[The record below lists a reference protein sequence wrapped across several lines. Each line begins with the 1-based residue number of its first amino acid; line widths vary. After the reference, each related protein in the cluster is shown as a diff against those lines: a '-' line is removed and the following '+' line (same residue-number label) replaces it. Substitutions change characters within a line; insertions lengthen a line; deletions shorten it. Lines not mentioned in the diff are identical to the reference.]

1 MKTKCILFKAS
12 KIAFIRRKKVKKSFL
27 FLVFLSIFLISCG
40 SKPKTDDTVSEKI
53 EQEIS
58 SEVEE
63 KKEEVKE
70 AVEEKVETVD
80 NSALLSELDAERK
93 NAIDS
98 GCENLCAEQFKI
110 AENLYGTLEPQAKS
124 GLNVQESLED
134 LKARY
139 QAMTRYAEALKLKSQ
154 IEENNFMSFDEAN
167 YNKANAIVEDFSNP
181 LNLSNISGKAMF
193 EKIDSAYKS
202 YKTVIF
208 KAFRSQAK
216 EARAQAFKAKQNADS
231 VKAGVSAKSDY
242 LKAVEEFKA
251 GDSNY
256 SIQNPESAI
265 KNYNN
270 AKVQFENLYESVK
283 QKRDAAQKAMDEA
296 KTLVEQSKNYAQT
309 ADVESPL
316 VGDDIKGIEKSDA
329 VLLGEE
335 NYEDPKNAEIS
346 VPDEISTIEEI
357 EESGEVENEILKL
370 ENELK
375 SSSSEINKNVEE
387 TKSEL
392 ENQIKD
398 LSNKIDAAEAK

>member
-1 MKTKCILFKAS
+1 MKAKCILFKAS

-63 KKEEVKE
+63 VKE

-80 NSALLSELDAERK
+80 NSALLSELDTERK

-110 AENLYGTLEPQAKS
+110 AENLYETLEPQAKS

-208 KAFRSQAK
+208 KA
-216 EARAQAFKAKQNADS
+216 
-231 VKAGVSAKSDY
+231 G
-242 LKAVEEFKA
+242 
-251 GDSNY
+251 
-256 SIQNPESAI
+256 
-265 KNYNN
+265 
-270 AKVQFENLYESVK
+270 
-283 QKRDAAQKAMDEA
+283 
-296 KTLVEQSKNYAQT
+296 
-309 ADVESPL
+309 
-316 VGDDIKGIEKSDA
+316 
-329 VLLGEE
+329 
-335 NYEDPKNAEIS
+335 
-346 VPDEISTIEEI
+346 
-357 EESGEVENEILKL
+357 
-370 ENELK
+370 
-375 SSSSEINKNVEE
+375 
-387 TKSEL
+387 
-392 ENQIKD
+392 
-398 LSNKIDAAEAK
+398 SNK